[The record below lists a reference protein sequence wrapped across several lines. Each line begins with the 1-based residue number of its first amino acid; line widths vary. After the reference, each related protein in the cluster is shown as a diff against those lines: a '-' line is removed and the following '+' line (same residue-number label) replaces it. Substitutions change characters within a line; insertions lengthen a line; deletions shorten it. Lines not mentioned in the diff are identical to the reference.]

1 MKTGFLQSIAG
12 NQSSTRLIGFSVV
25 YSAIIILFAMVV
37 FCFIHP
43 ELATEVLTAVGI
55 LFTALTTP
63 TFIFLYKQKST
74 ELKQE
79 SHE

>member
-1 MKTGFLQSIAG
+1 MKTSFLQSIAG

-25 YSAIIILFAMVV
+25 YSAIIILFAMIV

-43 ELATEVLTAVGI
+43 ELASEIITALGI

-63 TFIFLYKQKST
+63 TFVFLYKQKTT

-79 SHE
+79 NP